1 MIMGIVM
8 TMIIKIAVTTFH
20 FYCMVDTVFSF
31 FYKNCGF
38 FSGKCGVFQ
47 NFNINFTLLTIF
59 ILIKENTVN
68 TNNEKL
74 DKN

>member
-31 FYKNCGF
+31 FINFF

-59 ILIKENTVN
+59 IFIKENTVN